1 MGEKLISIIMPT
13 YNRTNMIE
21 NAIDSILKQNYS
33 NYEIIIVNDCSTEDY
48 STIIKKYN
56 NEKIKYFI
64 NEKNSGAGITRKNGY
79 YRSKGE
85 FIIFMDDDDYYT
97 DSAFFSKCVDVFNKE
112 SNISFVAEN
121 TLIHYEDI
129 NKYEYEPINL
139 TGKVNGLEYLLG
151 FQTKYMKPN
160 STFPT
165 VFRRDIIDKIENMEM
180 LNDSSIYLHS
190 LLYGDAYI
198 LDDVAG
204 VYRIHKSNITF
215 NLKVDFL
222 IDNLDEKKKIYFKL
236 RDKIEEINAR
246 AWWHEQI
253 DLTLKYYVNN
263 TDCSKEQLKKLIDW
277 CEVNSENL
285 NIDYIVKEYEEKK

>member
-1 MGEKLISIIMPT
+1 
-13 YNRTNMIE
+13 
-21 NAIDSILKQNYS
+21 
-33 NYEIIIVNDCSTEDY
+33 
-48 STIIKKYN
+48 
-56 NEKIKYFI
+56 
-64 NEKNSGAGITRKNGY
+64 
-79 YRSKGE
+79 
-85 FIIFMDDDDYYT
+85 
-97 DSAFFSKCVDVFNKE
+97 
-112 SNISFVAEN
+112 
-121 TLIHYEDI
+121 
-129 NKYEYEPINL
+129 
-139 TGKVNGLEYLLG
+139 
-151 FQTKYMKPN
+151 
-160 STFPT
+160 
-165 VFRRDIIDKIENMEM
+165 MEM

-236 RDKIEEINAR
+236 RDKIEEIKAR